1 MAVFRGTIRLLSN
14 VVYSLVDQDGFR
26 DTTDNS
32 VDISINS
39 STGVITFTGV
49 YDTSAFATFRA
60 TVTNPDGTTV
70 ELDKTLTVSRV
81 QDGQPAD
88 PTVIIDLKSES
99 DVVAAQNNGTGY
111 DLTGL
116 DNQIYLYKADTI
128 VSSDDVVFGIQGIPS
143 GTGTTVEKTISGLKF
158 TVTKATGV
166 VVIASTNLDSWTTDQ
181 VVITFTA
188 TYNGTTYSQQYTLA
202 KSRAGTDSVHV
213 DLKSESDVVASKSD
227 GTGYDLT
234 DIQNEIRLYKGGE
247 KLTNGVTYGPASTTK
262 NGLTVSVNTTTGA
275 FTLSGTN
282 WNTNQ
287 EFFIINATYNSKTYS
302 KTYSITKG
310 RQGISATL
318 IQLTNDSHIIQ
329 ADESGSAY
337 NYDGANTTASI
348 IIGGD
353 DDSNN
358 WTWTAP
364 TIPSGLTASITN
376 SNRTVTITSSTTTF
390 RSGTITF
397 TATRTGYSTQT
408 AVFSITKNN
417 DGANAVIIDL
427 TNDSHNI
434 QANKDGVAYNH
445 TGATTTA
452 TVKKGGQDD
461 SNNWTWT
468 APTIPSGL
476 TATISSDNRTV
487 TITDSATT
495 FRSGTITF
503 TATRTGYATQIAVFS
518 ITKTKD
524 GLTGQSAT
532 LIQLTNDSHI
542 IQADES
548 GSAYNYDGANTTASI
563 IIGGDDD
570 SNNWT
575 WTAPTIPSG
584 LTASI
589 TNSNRTVTI
598 TSSTTTFRSGTITFT
613 ATRTGYSTQTAV
625 FSITKNND
633 GANAVIIDLTNDSHN
648 IQANKDGVAYNHT
661 GATTTATV
669 KKGGQDDSNNWT
681 WTAPTI
687 PSGLT
692 ATISS
697 DNRTVTITDSATTFR
712 SGTITFT
719 ATRTGYATQIAVF
732 SITKTKDGL
741 TGQVIVD
748 SYIFK
753 RSASQPPTPSGG
765 DFANPVPSGWSDGIP
780 ADDQYGNPV
789 WFSHRKFTS
798 DGLTPQAA
806 AWSTPQKVLQPSTS
820 IRYVFSETEPPGTA
834 PVDGLPS
841 SGWSF
846 TPTTNTIYVQVQK
859 SVNNGLNWTNEGVPI
874 KIKGETGLKGLN
886 TLIAYAKVGQNQSAP
901 AIQSTTTYPTLP
913 NTSGSTVWQSTAP
926 TATVGEVIWY
936 SYGKYNPNSSGTID
950 GVAAGQIVWSTPIAA
965 SVFQDIRSDN
975 WQASTGFNGST
986 PTGGIFT
993 SATGYYLNKTEGS
1006 LYATNVFLRG
1016 TASFD
1021 SFQTKGETS
1030 ALLTTT
1036 TRTINNQS
1044 YNKIAT
1050 TAASTY
1056 SFGSTITNAGQY
1068 IRSAQFLETNKDTG
1082 CIFNVGLLISAL
1094 GSAGLST
1101 GQDVGII
1108 STSSFFGGFFETTS
1122 NLGAGLIAKTT
1133 FSGSPGNGNK
1143 DNGGYALWVEGN
1155 IRWGSVVWETPPN
1168 DTSKFLCS
1176 NGTWGAPS
1184 VGNTITGNLYVSGDI
1199 FAFTSSDI
1207 GLKRNLSTIKN
1218 PLEKLQG
1225 IRGYSFDWS
1234 KEYLAN
1240 LPENFIKSKDIGL
1253 IAQEVEKYIP
1263 EAVVTRDSGIKAV
1276 NYQKLIPLIIEAIIE
1291 LNNKLNKDK

>member
-1 MAVFRGTIRLLSN
+1 MLFRSTDDVGVTRLRVTYTDPDNPSRIINVDQDLNVAKRRPGASSPLVQVTASSQAFIKPKNGGIITPSSVTLTATTANIADTKYYRWYINDQLVQGHPVGQTSGGTNSGTFTLNSFSDVKYKTVKVMVTSSASNTINVFDSISIFYIEDGSDSLQAALTNENQTVVLDAAGTAISGLPGTSTMAVFRGTIRLLSN

-310 RQGISATL
+310 RQGI
-318 IQLTNDSHIIQ
+318 
-329 ADESGSAY
+329 
-337 NYDGANTTASI
+337 
-348 IIGGD
+348 
-353 DDSNN
+353 
-358 WTWTAP
+358 
-364 TIPSGLTASITN
+364 
-376 SNRTVTITSSTTTF
+376 
-390 RSGTITF
+390 
-397 TATRTGYSTQT
+397 
-408 AVFSITKNN
+408 
-417 DGANAVIIDL
+417 
-427 TNDSHNI
+427 
-434 QANKDGVAYNH
+434 
-445 TGATTTA
+445 
-452 TVKKGGQDD
+452 
-461 SNNWTWT
+461 
-468 APTIPSGL
+468 
-476 TATISSDNRTV
+476 
-487 TITDSATT
+487 
-495 FRSGTITF
+495 
-503 TATRTGYATQIAVFS
+503 
-518 ITKTKD
+518 
-524 GLTGQSAT
+524 SAT

-1133 FSGSPGNGNK
+1133 FSNSPGNGNK

-1184 VGNTITGNLYVSGDI
+1184 LGNSVTGNLYVSGDI

-1207 GLKRNLSTIKN
+1207 SLKRNLSTIKN
-1218 PLEKLQG
+1218 PLEKLHS
-1225 IRGYSFDWS
+1225 IRGYNFNWS
-1234 KEYLAN
+1234 SNYLAS

-1263 EAVVTRDSGIKAV
+1263 EAVITRENGIKAV